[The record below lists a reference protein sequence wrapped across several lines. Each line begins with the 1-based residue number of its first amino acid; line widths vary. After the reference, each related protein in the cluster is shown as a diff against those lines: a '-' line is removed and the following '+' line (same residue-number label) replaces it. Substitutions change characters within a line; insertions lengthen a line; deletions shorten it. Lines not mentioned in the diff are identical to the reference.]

1 MDGKDRRREGYRHR
15 IKKCSE
21 SSRGNN
27 RLQTDTE
34 ADAPLI
40 NVHTAGCGI
49 EAAAEITRRTQ
60 GEKHKQDKMDV
71 QKESADP
78 LPCESQSSGKIRKG
92 FKLFGKRKPGNIF
105 TIRNKGDGHNKSPV
119 NKSKSLDGLS
129 ETGEADLVQEPDTDR
144 GQEVSQG
151 EMERREEEALG
162 EDGVQAFAHSRNSI
176 SSTSS
181 ARSLKFLSL
190 LRGGRLGTGDRR
202 VHTVSQPVGRQRR
215 GLKGLFGTVRLR
227 SKDKDDKGEVPPS
240 PLLKS
245 SRANSVE
252 IIKEDL
258 TLTPRVQPR
267 LLDSPEQENA
277 EPVKSVSSQ
286 DSTPTTPSATVASR
300 VTTDN
305 VSRADE
311 YVPPLPTSQPPLE
324 PGDNSLNNLLADIS
338 SLLTFESISGGGD
351 VIANV
356 EAEWGKAN
364 ATSKPTSPL
373 YKPLTPSAL
382 TSTTASYASVGKAY
396 SAVPTK
402 TFSPPAQTTSSTAPA
417 LSAVITTTKA
427 SALATSSDT
436 LSSGFTATLSTSTS
450 IIKSSPTLAARKPSW
465 AHVTTESVSPT
476 SSSPLLTKSTRSS
489 STTTATTVPLNTS
502 AAPVK
507 VPSFRPAVTFTVSML
522 PSETEVS
529 PQPVPFEIKPSQVTT
544 PPPELPPVTHSP
556 PTPVAFTKPSYTKLD
571 SVSNPKLQTST
582 TVAPS
587 SAGGESKEPVV
598 ATTVSTIRTSYI
610 EPLVCK
616 MATLSSSTTT
626 DSVFGKPALT
636 SAEMDSNQ
644 PPTSLATV
652 PQVCPSPILTFT
664 LKTEPSPPP
673 VSDTPS
679 ATSNELSNELPA
691 VTREK
696 IQLCIDEV
704 IPAPMTPATIV
715 TETPTSTDTTSN
727 LTSQFKSIT
736 DPPQTADS
744 VAKDPPQTPPDDSKE
759 PLALIE
765 TVQSILS
772 FAVDHIK
779 PEDPPALKT
788 DEDVLVSLAKV
799 CPAPD
804 SESAVILAPLSAPI
818 PSPDSSLSSPSWPSE
833 APSKTGGSGE
843 ISLDEQVGSSTSN
856 EPPRAQ
862 TVPSK
867 KGEQH
872 NASQVNLKGS
882 SKEGKTHHAKPS
894 GLSKIPVVGG
904 GRAGKLPV
912 RERQHVDSE
921 ADRGPPTPESEKQRP
936 HFNSHDAGGKNK
948 SPEVGTVGLTSKRTQ
963 ERSQQPPQPKVLT
976 SSPRDTKIPLKLS
989 SHPHAACQISVSA
1002 RDTPR
1007 TKIPVSRVP
1016 VRRAGNKPAV
1026 AYGSSQIRK

>member
-1 MDGKDRRREGYRHR
+1 
-15 IKKCSE
+15 
-21 SSRGNN
+21 
-27 RLQTDTE
+27 
-34 ADAPLI
+34 
-40 NVHTAGCGI
+40 
-49 EAAAEITRRTQ
+49 
-60 GEKHKQDKMDV
+60 MDV
-71 QKESADP
+71 QKESTDP

-144 GQEVSQG
+144 GREVSQG
-151 EMERREEEALG
+151 EMQQREEEALG
-162 EDGVQAFAHSRNSI
+162 EDGIQAFAHSRNSI

-227 SKDKDDKGEVPPS
+227 SKDKDGKGEVPPS

-258 TLTPRVQPR
+258 TLTPKVQPR
-267 LLDSPEQENA
+267 LLDSPEQENT
-277 EPVKSVSSQ
+277 EPVKSISSQ

-300 VTTDN
+300 VTTDD

-311 YVPPLPTSQPPLE
+311 YVPPLPTSPPPLE

-382 TSTTASYASVGKAY
+382 TSTTASYASVAKVSSVAITT
-396 SAVPTK
+396 AVPTK
-402 TFSPPAQTTSSTAPA
+402 TLSPPAQATFSTAPA

-465 AHVTTESVSPT
+465 AQVTTESVSPT
-476 SSSPLLTKSTRSS
+476 SSSPLLTKSTRSF
-489 STTTATTVPLNTS
+489 STTTATTVPLYTS
-502 AAPVK
+502 APPVK
-507 VPSFRPAVTFTVSML
+507 VPSVRPAVTFTVSML

-529 PQPVPFEIKPSQVTT
+529 PQPVPLEIKPSQVPT

-571 SVSNPKLQTST
+571 TVSNPKLQTST
-582 TVAPS
+582 TIAPS

-598 ATTVSTIRTSYI
+598 ATTVSTIRTSYF

-636 SAEMDSNQ
+636 SAEMDSK

-664 LKTEPSPPP
+664 VKTEPIPPP
-673 VSDTPS
+673 VSEKPAT
-679 ATSNELSNELPA
+679 TSNELPDL
-691 VTREK
+691 TKEK

-715 TETPTSTDTTSN
+715 TETPTSTDTTPK
-727 LTSQFKSIT
+727 LASQFKSIT
-736 DPPQTADS
+736 DPPQTADP
-744 VAKDPPQTPPDDSKE
+744 VAKEPPQTPPDDSKE
-759 PLALIE
+759 PPALIE
-765 TVQSILS
+765 TVQSTLS
-772 FAVDHIK
+772 FAVDQIK

-788 DEDVLVSLAKV
+788 DEDVLASLAKV
-799 CPAPD
+799 SPAPD

-833 APSKTGGSGE
+833 APLKTGGSEE

-872 NASQVNLKGS
+872 HASQANLKSS

-921 ADRGPPTPESEKQRP
+921 ADRGPPTPETEKQRP
-936 HFNSHDAGGKNK
+936 HSNSHDAGGKNK
-948 SPEVGTVGLTSKRTQ
+948 SPEVGTAGLTSKRAQ

-989 SHPHAACQISVSA
+989 AHPHAACQISVA

-1016 VRRAGNKPAV
+1016 VRRAGNKPAD

>member
-1 MDGKDRRREGYRHR
+1 MDGKDRRREGYRHP

-34 ADAPLI
+34 AEAPLI
-40 NVHTAGCGI
+40 NAHTAGCGI
-49 EAAAEITRRTQ
+49 EAAAEINRRTQ
-60 GEKHKQDKMDV
+60 GEKNKRGKMDV
-71 QKESADP
+71 QKESTDP
-78 LPCESQSSGKIRKG
+78 LPGESQSSGKIRKG

-151 EMERREEEALG
+151 EMEQREEEALR
-162 EDGVQAFAHSRNSI
+162 EDGIQAFAHSRNSI

-227 SKDKDDKGEVPPS
+227 SKDKDGKREVPPS

-258 TLTPRVQPR
+258 TLTPKVQPR
-267 LLDSPEQENA
+267 LLASPEQENT
-277 EPVKSVSSQ
+277 EPVKSISSQ
-286 DSTPTTPSATVASR
+286 DSTPTTPPATVASW

-311 YVPPLPTSQPPLE
+311 YVPPLPTSPPPLE

-373 YKPLTPSAL
+373 YKPLKPSAF
-382 TSTTASYASVGKAY
+382 TSTTARYASVEKA
-396 SAVPTK
+396 SSVAITMAVPTK
-402 TFSPPAQTTSSTAPA
+402 TLSPPAQTTSSTAPA
-417 LSAVITTTKA
+417 LSAIITTTKA

-436 LSSGFTATLSTSTS
+436 LSSGFTATLSTTTS
-450 IIKSSPTLAARKPSW
+450 IIKSSPTLAARKLSW
-465 AHVTTESVSPT
+465 AHVTTESVSHT

-502 AAPVK
+502 APPVK
-507 VPSFRPAVTFTVSML
+507 VPSVRPAVTFTVSML
-522 PSETEVS
+522 PSETEVA
-529 PQPVPFEIKPSQVTT
+529 PQPVPLEIKPSQVTT

-556 PTPVAFTKPSYTKLD
+556 PTSVAFTKPSFTKLD

-598 ATTVSTIRTSYI
+598 ATTVSTIRTSYF

-636 SAEMDSNQ
+636 SAEMDSK
-644 PPTSLATV
+644 PPTSLPTV

-673 VSDTPS
+673 VSETPS
-679 ATSNELSNELPA
+679 TTSNELPA
-691 VTREK
+691 LTKEK
-696 IQLCIDEV
+696 IQLCIDQV
-704 IPAPMTPATIV
+704 IPAPVTPATII
-715 TETPTSTDTTSN
+715 TETPTSIDTTPN

-744 VAKDPPQTPPDDSKE
+744 VAKDPPQTPDDSKE
-759 PLALIE
+759 PPALIE

-772 FAVDHIK
+772 FAVDQIK

-799 CPAPD
+799 SPAPD

-843 ISLDEQVGSSTSN
+843 TSLDEWVGSSTSN

-882 SKEGKTHHAKPS
+882 SKEGKTYHAKPA

-912 RERQHVDSE
+912 RESQHVDNE
-921 ADRGPPTPESEKQRP
+921 AVRGPPTPETEKLRP

-963 ERSQQPPQPKVLT
+963 ERSQQHPQPKGLT
-976 SSPRDTKIPLKLS
+976 SSPRDTKIPMKLS
-989 SHPHAACQISVSA
+989 PHPHAACQIPVA
-1002 RDTPR
+1002 RDTAR

>member
-1 MDGKDRRREGYRHR
+1 
-15 IKKCSE
+15 
-21 SSRGNN
+21 
-27 RLQTDTE
+27 
-34 ADAPLI
+34 
-40 NVHTAGCGI
+40 
-49 EAAAEITRRTQ
+49 
-60 GEKHKQDKMDV
+60 MDV
-71 QKESADP
+71 QKESTDP

-162 EDGVQAFAHSRNSI
+162 EDGIQAFAHSRNSI

-202 VHTVSQPVGRQRR
+202 VHTVSQPMGRQRR

-227 SKDKDDKGEVPPS
+227 SKDKDDKGGVPPS

-267 LLDSPEQENA
+267 LLDSPEQETT
-277 EPVKSVSSQ
+277 EPVKSVSTQ
-286 DSTPTTPSATVASR
+286 DSTPTTPSVTVASR
-300 VTTDN
+300 VTSDN

-311 YVPPLPTSQPPLE
+311 YVPPLPTSQPPVE

-373 YKPLTPSAL
+373 YKPLTPPAL
-382 TSTTASYASVGKAY
+382 TYTTASYASVEKA
-396 SAVPTK
+396 SSVALTMAVPTK

-417 LSAVITTTKA
+417 VSAVISTTKA
-427 SALATSSDT
+427 STLAASSDT

-489 STTTATTVPLNTS
+489 STTTATTVPLNTP
-502 AAPVK
+502 AAPVN
-507 VPSFRPAVTFTVSML
+507 VPSVRPAVTFTVSML
-522 PSETEVS
+522 PSEAEVS
-529 PQPVPFEIKPSQVTT
+529 PQPVPFEIKLSQVTT

-556 PTPVAFTKPSYTKLD
+556 PTPVAFTRPSYAKLD

-626 DSVFGKPALT
+626 DSVFDKPALT
-636 SAEMDSNQ
+636 SAEMDSTQ

-679 ATSNELSNELPA
+679 TTSNELSNELPA
-691 VTREK
+691 LTKEK
-696 IQLCIDEV
+696 IQLCMDEV

-715 TETPTSTDTTSN
+715 TETPTSTDTTPN

-736 DPPQTADS
+736 DPPQTTDS

-759 PLALIE
+759 PPSLTE
-765 TVQSILS
+765 TEQSILS
-772 FAVDHIK
+772 LAVDQIK

-799 CPAPD
+799 SPAPD

-833 APSKTGGSGE
+833 TPSKTGGSGE

-856 EPPRAQ
+856 EPLRAQ

-872 NASQVNLKGS
+872 NASQANLKGS
-882 SKEGKTHHAKPS
+882 SKEGKIHHAKPS

-912 RERQHVDSE
+912 RERQHVDAQ
-921 ADRGPPTPESEKQRP
+921 ADRGPPTPETEKQRP
-936 HFNSHDAGGKNK
+936 HFNSHDAGGKIK
-948 SPEVGTVGLTSKRTQ
+948 SPEVGTVALTSKRTQ

-989 SHPHAACQISVSA
+989 PHPHAACQISVD

-1016 VRRAGNKPAV
+1016 VRRAGNRPAV
-1026 AYGSSQIRK
+1026 AHGSSQTRK

>member
-1 MDGKDRRREGYRHR
+1 
-15 IKKCSE
+15 
-21 SSRGNN
+21 
-27 RLQTDTE
+27 
-34 ADAPLI
+34 
-40 NVHTAGCGI
+40 
-49 EAAAEITRRTQ
+49 
-60 GEKHKQDKMDV
+60 MDV
-71 QKESADP
+71 QKESMDP

-151 EMERREEEALG
+151 EMEQREEEALG
-162 EDGVQAFAHSRNSI
+162 EDGIQAFAHSRNSI

-227 SKDKDDKGEVPPS
+227 SKDKDGKGEVPPS

-258 TLTPRVQPR
+258 TLTPKVQPR
-267 LLDSPEQENA
+267 LLDSPEQENT
-277 EPVKSVSSQ
+277 EPVESVSSQ
-286 DSTPTTPSATVASR
+286 DSTPTTPPATVASR
-300 VTTDN
+300 VPTDN

-382 TSTTASYASVGKAY
+382 TSTTASYSSVEKASSVAITM
-396 SAVPTK
+396 AVPTK
-402 TFSPPAQTTSSTAPA
+402 TLSPPAQTTSSTAPA
-417 LSAVITTTKA
+417 LSAVVTTTKA

-436 LSSGFTATLSTSTS
+436 LSSGFTATLSTTS

-465 AHVTTESVSPT
+465 AHVTTESISPT
-476 SSSPLLTKSTRSS
+476 SSSPLLTKSTRSF
-489 STTTATTVPLNTS
+489 STTTATTVPINTS
-502 AAPVK
+502 TPPVK
-507 VPSFRPAVTFTVSML
+507 VPSVRPAVTFTVSTL

-529 PQPVPFEIKPSQVTT
+529 PQPVPLEIKPSQVTT
-544 PPPELPPVTHSP
+544 PPPALPPVTHSP
-556 PTPVAFTKPSYTKLD
+556 PAPVAFTKPSYTKLD
-571 SVSNPKLQTST
+571 IVSNPKLQTPT

-598 ATTVSTIRTSYI
+598 ATTVSTIRTSYF

-652 PQVCPSPILTFT
+652 PRVCPSPILTFT

-673 VSDTPS
+673 VSETPS
-679 ATSNELSNELPA
+679 TTSNQLPDL
-691 VTREK
+691 TKEK

-704 IPAPMTPATIV
+704 IPAPMTPATII
-715 TETPTSTDTTSN
+715 TETPTSTDTTPN

-759 PLALIE
+759 PPALIE

-772 FAVDHIK
+772 FAVDQIK

-799 CPAPD
+799 SPAPD

-856 EPPRAQ
+856 KPPRAQ

-872 NASQVNLKGS
+872 NASQVNLKSS

-912 RERQHVDSE
+912 RERQHVDNG
-921 ADRGPPTPESEKQRP
+921 ADRGPPTPETEKQRP

-963 ERSQQPPQPKVLT
+963 ERSQQPPQPKALT
-976 SSPRDTKIPLKLS
+976 SSPRDTKIPMKHS
-989 SHPHAACQISVSA
+989 PHPHYACQIPVA

-1016 VRRAGNKPAV
+1016 VRRAGNKPAD
-1026 AYGSSQIRK
+1026 ASGSSQIRK

>member
-1 MDGKDRRREGYRHR
+1 
-15 IKKCSE
+15 
-21 SSRGNN
+21 
-27 RLQTDTE
+27 
-34 ADAPLI
+34 
-40 NVHTAGCGI
+40 
-49 EAAAEITRRTQ
+49 
-60 GEKHKQDKMDV
+60 MDV
-71 QKESADP
+71 QKESMDP

-151 EMERREEEALG
+151 EMEQREEEALG
-162 EDGVQAFAHSRNSI
+162 EDGIQAFAHSRNSI

-227 SKDKDDKGEVPPS
+227 SKDKDGKGEVPPS

-258 TLTPRVQPR
+258 TLTPKVQPR
-267 LLDSPEQENA
+267 LLDSPEQENT
-277 EPVKSVSSQ
+277 EPVESVSSQ
-286 DSTPTTPSATVASR
+286 DSTPTTPPATVASR
-300 VTTDN
+300 VPTDN

-382 TSTTASYASVGKAY
+382 TSTNASYASVEKA
-396 SAVPTK
+396 SSVAITMAVPTK
-402 TFSPPAQTTSSTAPA
+402 TLSPPAQTTSSTAPA
-417 LSAVITTTKA
+417 LSAVVTTTKA

-436 LSSGFTATLSTSTS
+436 LSSGFTATLSTTS

-465 AHVTTESVSPT
+465 AHVTTESISPT
-476 SSSPLLTKSTRSS
+476 SSSPLLTKSTRSF
-489 STTTATTVPLNTS
+489 STTTATTVPINTS
-502 AAPVK
+502 TPPVK
-507 VPSFRPAVTFTVSML
+507 VPSVRPAVTFTVSTL

-529 PQPVPFEIKPSQVTT
+529 PQPVPLEIKPSQVTT
-544 PPPELPPVTHSP
+544 PPPALPPVTHSP
-556 PTPVAFTKPSYTKLD
+556 PAPVAFTKPSYTKLD
-571 SVSNPKLQTST
+571 FVSNPKLQTST

-598 ATTVSTIRTSYI
+598 ATTTTIRTSYF

-652 PQVCPSPILTFT
+652 PRVCPSPILTFT

-673 VSDTPS
+673 VSETPS
-679 ATSNELSNELPA
+679 TTSNELPDL
-691 VTREK
+691 TKEK

-704 IPAPMTPATIV
+704 IPAPVTPATII
-715 TETPTSTDTTSN
+715 TETPTSTDTTPN

-759 PLALIE
+759 PPALIE

-772 FAVDHIK
+772 FAVDQIK

-799 CPAPD
+799 SPAPD

-872 NASQVNLKGS
+872 NASQVNLKSS

-912 RERQHVDSE
+912 RERQHVDNG
-921 ADRGPPTPESEKQRP
+921 ADRGPPTPETEKQRP

-963 ERSQQPPQPKVLT
+963 ERSQQPPQPKALT
-976 SSPRDTKIPLKLS
+976 SSPRDTKIPMKHS
-989 SHPHAACQISVSA
+989 PHPHYACQIPVA

-1016 VRRAGNKPAV
+1016 VRRAGNKPAD
-1026 AYGSSQIRK
+1026 ASGSSQIRK

>member
-1 MDGKDRRREGYRHR
+1 
-15 IKKCSE
+15 
-21 SSRGNN
+21 
-27 RLQTDTE
+27 
-34 ADAPLI
+34 
-40 NVHTAGCGI
+40 
-49 EAAAEITRRTQ
+49 
-60 GEKHKQDKMDV
+60 MDV
-71 QKESADP
+71 QKESMDP

-151 EMERREEEALG
+151 EMEQREEEALG
-162 EDGVQAFAHSRNSI
+162 EDGIQAFAHSRNSI

-227 SKDKDDKGEVPPS
+227 SKDKDCKGEVPPS

-258 TLTPRVQPR
+258 TLTPKVQPR
-267 LLDSPEQENA
+267 LLDSPEQENT
-277 EPVKSVSSQ
+277 EPVESVSSQ
-286 DSTPTTPSATVASR
+286 DSTPTTPPATVASR
-300 VTTDN
+300 VPTDN

-382 TSTTASYASVGKAY
+382 TSTTASYSSVE
-396 SAVPTK
+396 
-402 TFSPPAQTTSSTAPA
+402 
-417 LSAVITTTKA
+417 KA
-427 SALATSSDT
+427 S
-436 LSSGFTATLSTSTS
+436 
-450 IIKSSPTLAARKPSW
+450 
-465 AHVTTESVSPT
+465 
-476 SSSPLLTKSTRSS
+476 
-489 STTTATTVPLNTS
+489 
-502 AAPVK
+502 
-507 VPSFRPAVTFTVSML
+507 
-522 PSETEVS
+522 
-529 PQPVPFEIKPSQVTT
+529 
-544 PPPELPPVTHSP
+544 
-556 PTPVAFTKPSYTKLD
+556 
-571 SVSNPKLQTST
+571 
-582 TVAPS
+582 
-587 SAGGESKEPVV
+587 
-598 ATTVSTIRTSYI
+598 
-610 EPLVCK
+610 
-616 MATLSSSTTT
+616 
-626 DSVFGKPALT
+626 
-636 SAEMDSNQ
+636 
-644 PPTSLATV
+644 
-652 PQVCPSPILTFT
+652 
-664 LKTEPSPPP
+664 
-673 VSDTPS
+673 
-679 ATSNELSNELPA
+679 
-691 VTREK
+691 
-696 IQLCIDEV
+696 
-704 IPAPMTPATIV
+704 
-715 TETPTSTDTTSN
+715 
-727 LTSQFKSIT
+727 
-736 DPPQTADS
+736 S
-744 VAKDPPQTPPDDSKE
+744 VAITM
-759 PLALIE
+759 A
-765 TVQSILS
+765 
-772 FAVDHIK
+772 IK

-799 CPAPD
+799 SPAPD
-804 SESAVILAPLSAPI
+804 SESVVILAPLSAPI
-818 PSPDSSLSSPSWPSE
+818 PSPDSSLSLPSWPSE

-856 EPPRAQ
+856 KPPRAQ

-872 NASQVNLKGS
+872 NASQVNLKSS

-912 RERQHVDSE
+912 RERQHVDNG
-921 ADRGPPTPESEKQRP
+921 ADRGPPTPETEKQRP

-963 ERSQQPPQPKVLT
+963 ERSQQPPQPKALT
-976 SSPRDTKIPLKLS
+976 SSPRDTKIPMKHS
-989 SHPHAACQISVSA
+989 PHPHYACQIPVA

-1016 VRRAGNKPAV
+1016 VRRAGNKPAD
-1026 AYGSSQIRK
+1026 ASGSSQIRK